1 MLVNIIFTTPAA
13 APPNQCSSK
22 VRRPRSKTCDP
33 GPPPSCIQHPS
44 PYPLPSAFLTL
55 GGEQILFTNSFAEFT
70 MLFCVQVTSEVLGEV
85 LVVEQDGTDRVRRV
99 QVHANVHGA

>member
-1 MLVNIIFTTPAA
+1 MFIEGAPTPLQGRAI
-13 APPNQCSSK
+13 PL
-22 VRRPRSKTCDP
+22 RH
-33 GPPPSCIQHPS
+33 PSCIQHGANPS

-55 GGEQILFTNSFAEFT
+55 GGEQILFTNSFAEST

-85 LVVEQDGTDRVRRV
+85 LVVEQDGADRVRRV